1 MSRYFDNSVT
11 VYAKAP
17 QASINSGDTDHAT
30 EVNGVQVDLQGVTGQ
45 RYRRVK
51 VAFPYSL
58 SVATTGTTV
67 SFASNLQHRDAT
79 SGAGSTWAD
88 FGTAPAAHV
97 TTTSTSTGA
106 HEGVFEYEQDL
117 TTANRYIRVQV
128 TPTFSATSSGL
139 AILSYSGHVELKDPN
154 KYPAPAVAVTP

>member
-17 QASINSGDTDHAT
+17 QASLDSGATDHAT
-30 EVNGVQVDLQGVTGQ
+30 EVNGSQVDLQTVTGQ

-51 VAFPYSL
+51 VAFPYSV

-67 SFASNLQHRDAT
+67 SFASNLQHRDT
-79 SGAGSTWAD
+79 TTGTGSTWAD

-106 HEGVFEYEQDL
+106 HEGVFEYEDNL
-117 TTANRYIRVQV
+117 TLANRYIRVQV
-128 TPTFSATSSGL
+128 TPTFSATTTGL
-139 AILSYSGHVELKDPN
+139 ATLSYSGHLELKDPN